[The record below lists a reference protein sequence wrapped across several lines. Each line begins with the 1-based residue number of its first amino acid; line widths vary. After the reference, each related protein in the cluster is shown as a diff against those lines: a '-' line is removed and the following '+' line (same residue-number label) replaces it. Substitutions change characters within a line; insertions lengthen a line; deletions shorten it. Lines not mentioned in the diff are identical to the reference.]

1 MMAKTQIEFPVR
13 VDLEEKI
20 SNWAH
25 DLRSPFNHVLG
36 FTKMVL
42 NGQSGPLS
50 EMQKEDLT
58 IAYRSSLRAMSQ
70 VNNLI
75 EIARLQRGEKDVNR
89 MQLEL
94 GAFLDQTI
102 SQWQKNNPGID
113 MPVAVFQS
121 LGSQTVT
128 LDKVQTGWILSGFL
142 SYLAA
147 YSDGTGSL
155 TLEVGEENNTLVF
168 TLRQI
173 GISKKGNDGITLEM
187 FAFICRAYIEL
198 QGGQIRQTGLDES
211 EALIQFAL
219 PNQKT

>member
-1 MMAKTQIEFPVR
+1 MTKTHIEFPER

-20 SNWAH
+20 SAWAH

-50 EMQKEDLT
+50 DMQKEDLT
-58 IAYRSSLRAMSQ
+58 IAYRSGLRAMSQ

-89 MQLEL
+89 APLEL
-94 GAFLDQTI
+94 QPFLDQTI
-102 SQWQKNNPGID
+102 AQWQKNNPGVE
-113 MPVAVFQS
+113 MPIAILQAAVS
-121 LGSQTVT
+121 PTVT
-128 LDKVQTGWILSGFL
+128 LDKLQTGWILNGFF

-155 TLEVGEENNTLVF
+155 TLEIGEERNALVF

-173 GISKKGNDGITLEM
+173 GITKKGHDKITLEM
-187 FAFICRAYIEL
+187 FPVICKAYIEL
-198 QGGQIRQTGLDES
+198 QDGEIRRSELDEG
-211 EALIQFAL
+211 EALVQFSL
-219 PNQKT
+219 KK